1 MAEGKMA
8 TNSAGSGGGEP
19 LLVDETRPALAAKAR
34 IQVDRVTH
42 KPVLL
47 YPEGVVVLNETGA
60 AILQLCDGQRNLAE
74 IIAELAR
81 AYGTEAA
88 ALRDDVTAYLQG
100 LYRHSLIEL
109 C

>member
-1 MAEGKMA
+1 MA
-8 TNSAGSGGGEP
+8 TNSAESGGEP
-19 LLVDETRPALAAKAR
+19 LLVAETRPALAAKAR
-34 IQVDRVTH
+34 IQVDRVTQ

-81 AYGTEAA
+81 KYGTEEA
-88 ALRDDVTAYLQG
+88 ALRDDVTAYLRG

-109 C
+109 R